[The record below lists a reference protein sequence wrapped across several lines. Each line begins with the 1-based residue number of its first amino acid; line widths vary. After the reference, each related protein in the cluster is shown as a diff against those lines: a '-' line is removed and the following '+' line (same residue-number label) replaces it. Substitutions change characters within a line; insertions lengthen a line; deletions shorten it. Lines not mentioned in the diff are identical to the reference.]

1 MESTTDNIN
10 KSIYD
15 ICVLIHN
22 LTRLNVEFLDDKHN
36 SSFKLISSEVSVIV
50 QSSRN
55 QTITFIDT
63 FLRDKSPNDFFFHTD
78 NLQLSYLGVGLWE
91 ENFYKGTI
99 IVGPFLSDSPNEAFI
114 SSIIERNKLPLG
126 HKQLIEQYYKTLTI
140 LKLAAYK
147 SIGYIMVN
155 LTTRPVVNAN
165 MLLSKNENFIT
176 TTKEENEIGKE
187 KFHTGI
193 ELRYKTGRDLMN
205 AVRKG
210 SKDDALKLFSFFN
223 FNPAHRVPNNPLRA
237 NKNLGF
243 SLSAMLRIAAEEGGV
258 SPVYLH
264 NTSDMFASLIEK
276 ASSIAD
282 LESTLIKMVSEYCD
296 LVKIHST
303 AGFSPT
309 ISKAIDYINLNF
321 DSQLSLSL
329 IADKININPSHLSR
343 QFKKETNMTI
353 TEFINKKRVDEAK
366 ILIEQSNNSITEI
379 SMMAGFES
387 HNYFYAVFKQITGLT
402 PKGYLDKVR
411 KVSNVGDG

>member
-1 MESTTDNIN
+1 MESAAGNIN

-22 LTRLNVEFLDDKHN
+22 LTRLNVEFLDHKHN
-36 SSFKLISSEVSVIV
+36 SSFQLVRSEVSLIV
-50 QSSRN
+50 QSSRS
-55 QTITFIDT
+55 QTIMFIDT
-63 FLRDKSPNDFFFHTD
+63 YLRDKCPNDFFFHTD
-78 NLQLSYLGVGLWE
+78 DLQLSYLGVGLWGKT
-91 ENFYKGTI
+91 FYKGTI
-99 IVGPFLSDSPNEAFI
+99 IVGPFLADSPDEAFI

-140 LKLAAYK
+140 LNLAAYK
-147 SIGYIMVN
+147 SIGYMLVN
-155 LTTRPVVNAN
+155 LAVRPVADAN

-187 KFHTGI
+187 KFHSGI
-193 ELRYKTGRDLMN
+193 ELRYKTQKELMN

-210 SKDDALKLFSFFN
+210 SKDEALKLFSFFN
-223 FNPAHRVPNNPLRA
+223 YNPTHRVPNNPLRA
-237 NKNLGF
+237 RKNLSF
-243 SLSAMLRIAAEEGGV
+243 SVSAMLRVAAEEGGV

-276 ASSIAD
+276 SSSIAD

-296 LVKIHST
+296 LVKNHST
-303 AGFSPT
+303 SGLSPT
-309 ISKAIDYINLNF
+309 ISKAVDYINLNF

-379 SMMAGFES
+379 AMMAGFES

-402 PKGYLDKVR
+402 PKGYLDRVR
-411 KVSNVGDG
+411 KVK

>member
-1 MESTTDNIN
+1 VE
-10 KSIYD
+10 KSADKIDKNIYD
-15 ICVLIHN
+15 ICVLVHN
-22 LTRLNVEFLDDKHN
+22 LTRLNVEFLDHEHN
-36 SSFKLISSEVSVIV
+36 SSYKLVSSEVSLIV

-55 QTITFIDT
+55 QTLMFIDT
-63 FLRDKSPNDFFFHTD
+63 YLRDKSPNDFFFHTD

-91 ENFYKGTI
+91 DTFYKGTI
-99 IVGPFLSDSPNEAFI
+99 IVGPFLSDSPDEAFI

-140 LKLAAYK
+140 LNLAAYK
-147 SIGYIMVN
+147 SIGYMLVN
-155 LTTRPVVNAN
+155 LAARPVVDAN
-165 MLLSKNENFIT
+165 MLLSRNEDFIA

-187 KFHTGI
+187 KFHSGI
-193 ELRYKTGRDLMN
+193 ELRYKTQRELMN

-210 SKDDALKLFSFFN
+210 SKDEALKLFSFFN
-223 FNPAHRVPNNPLRA
+223 YNPTHRVPNNPLRA
-237 NKNLGF
+237 SKNLGF
-243 SLSAMLRIAAEEGGV
+243 SVSAMLRVAAEEGGV

-276 ASSIAD
+276 ASSIAE
-282 LESTLIKMVSEYCD
+282 LESTLIKMVSDYCD
-296 LVKIHST
+296 LVKNHST
-303 AGFSPT
+303 SGFSPT

-329 IADKININPSHLSR
+329 IADKIEVNPSHLSR

-353 TEFINKKRVDEAK
+353 TEFINRKRVEEAK

-387 HNYFYAVFKQITGLT
+387 HNYFYAVFKQITSLT

-411 KVSNVGDG
+411 KGK

>member
-1 MESTTDNIN
+1 LKSATDNTD

-22 LTRLNVEFLDDKHN
+22 LTRLNVEFVDHGHN
-36 SSFKLISSEVSVIV
+36 SSFQLVSSEVSLIV

-55 QTITFIDT
+55 QTIMFIDT
-63 FLRDKSPNDFFFHTD
+63 YLRNKSPNDFFFHTD
-78 NLQLSYLGVGLWE
+78 DLQLSYLGVGSWE
-91 ENFYKGTI
+91 KAFYKGTI
-99 IVGPFLSDSPNEAFI
+99 IVGPFLSDSPDEVFI
-114 SSIIERNKLPLG
+114 SNIIERNKLPLG

-140 LKLAAYK
+140 LNLAAYK
-147 SIGYIMVN
+147 SIGYMLVN
-155 LTTRPVVNAN
+155 LAVRPVIDAN

-176 TTKEENEIGKE
+176 NTKEENEIGKE

-193 ELRYKTGRDLMN
+193 ELRYKTQRALMI

-210 SKDDALKLFSFFN
+210 TKDEALKLFSFFN

-237 NKNLGF
+237 SKNLGF
-243 SLSAMLRIAAEEGGV
+243 SLSAMLRVAAEEGGV

-264 NTSDMFASLIEK
+264 NTSDMFASFIEK

-296 LVKIHST
+296 LVKNHST
-303 AGFSPT
+303 SGFSPT

-366 ILIEQSNNSITEI
+366 ILIEQSDNSITEI
-379 SMMAGFES
+379 AMMAGFES
-387 HNYFYAVFKQITGLT
+387 HTYFYAVFKQITSLT

-411 KVSNVGDG
+411 KVK